1 MIDVRI
7 YVIEDDVSER
17 AIMVELAE
25 EVSKSVQSFA
35 CPEEFEAAFDDKSPS
50 VII

>member
-1 MIDVRI
+1 MIDVKI

-25 EVSKSVQSFA
+25 EVSESVQSFA
-35 CPEEFEAAFDDKSPS
+35 CPEEFEGAFESQRHYL
-50 VII
+50 